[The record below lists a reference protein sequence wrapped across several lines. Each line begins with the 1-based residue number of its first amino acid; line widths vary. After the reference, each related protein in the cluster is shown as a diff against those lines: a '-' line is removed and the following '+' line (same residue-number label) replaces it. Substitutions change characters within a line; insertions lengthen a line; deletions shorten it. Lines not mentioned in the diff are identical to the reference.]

1 MRVLVTI
8 TVTVLTYDI
17 DIELLRY
24 KSEKENQQEIGT
36 VVVIGSDK
44 GNFLRLLNVYKDG
57 EAMFAGWG
65 LQIRQDV
72 LAAY

>member
-1 MRVLVTI
+1 M
-8 TVTVLTYDI
+8 TYDI
-17 DIELLRY
+17 DIEILRY

-36 VVVIGSDK
+36 VVGIGTVVVIGSVK
-44 GNFLRLLNVYKDG
+44 GNFLSLLNVYKYG

-65 LQIRQDV
+65 LQIRQEV